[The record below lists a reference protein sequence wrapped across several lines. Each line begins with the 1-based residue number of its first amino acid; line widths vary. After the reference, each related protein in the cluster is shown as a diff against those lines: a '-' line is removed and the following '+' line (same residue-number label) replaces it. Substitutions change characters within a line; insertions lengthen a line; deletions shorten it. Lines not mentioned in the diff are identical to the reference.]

1 MIDNLQKNFIDIIIS
16 QGTLLE
22 RCEQALRE
30 KLSKDFDNI
39 DTLLKLAD
47 VYRQMGNIR
56 NAVESYHK
64 ILDIDPGNNLA
75 SYTAS
80 ILAQQPICEC
90 EVHGTKPLPYWQI
103 DNFLKPPEITHLWD
117 TIKENKVIFS
127 PTRTGAGL
135 AIKGRK
141 SHVLYKKSIP
151 DIDSWFFP
159 KIFNNLNSALRYCHV
174 TQFNMNRHELQLTMH
189 LHGDFFVT
197 HQDAI
202 KEKNTNSR
210 KLTFVYY
217 FHTLPKHYMG
227 GDLLLFDTDTEE
239 DGHSMK
245 YTRISPVYNSVLF
258 FPSTAFHMV
267 TPISLDTD
275 NYLDGRYTLN
285 GWIHS

>member
-1 MIDNLQKNFIDIIIS
+1 MIDNLQKNFMNIVIA
-16 QGTLLE
+16 QGALLE
-22 RCEQALRE
+22 SCEQALRE

-64 ILDIDPGNNLA
+64 ILDIDPGHNLA

-80 ILAQQPICEC
+80 ILTQQPIFEC
-90 EVHGTKPLPYWQI
+90 EVYGTKPCPYWQI
-103 DNFLKPPEITHLWD
+103 DNFLKPQEILHLWD
-117 TIKENKVIFS
+117 TIKENNDSFS
-127 PTRTGAGL
+127 SSMISKGL
-135 AIKGRK
+135 VSENRQ
-141 SHVLYKKSIP
+141 SHVLYKKSMP

-159 KIFNNLNSALRYCHV
+159 KIFNNLNSALRRCHV

-189 LHGDFFVT
+189 LHDDYYVT
-197 HQDAI
+197 HSDTN
-202 KEKNTNSR
+202 KENANSP

-217 FHTLPKHYMG
+217 FHTLPKQYKG

-239 DGHSMK
+239 DEYSMK
-245 YTRISPVYNSVLF
+245 YTRISPAYNSVLF
-258 FPSTAFHMV
+258 FPSTAFHQI

-285 GWIHS
+285 GWIH